1 MTTTYSPSST
11 SPPPIAQLGPVAW
24 LRKNLFSSWF
34 NSILTI
40 LIVAVLGNGA
50 INFVKWASTEAKWQV
65 IPANLPLYFVG
76 RFPANQYWR
85 LWILLGI
92 LSVLAGLS
100 WGILAKTAPRLF
112 SRPVL
117 AGVAIAAL
125 ISVLVPVP
133 LTYRFLLLAVEVALM
148 ISAWA
153 GKQLADRVPSLGKWM
168 SLAWAVAVGVGLW
181 LLLGGLGLKPVSPND
196 WGGMLL
202 TVFMSLIS
210 IALSFPLGIA
220 LALGRQS
227 SLPMIRWLST
237 AYIEIVRGLPLLSI
251 LFFAAVMVPLFL
263 PSNVRLDL
271 VLRAIIGL
279 TLFTAAYLA
288 ETIRGGLQAI
298 PKGQSE
304 AARALGL
311 STPLSIGL
319 VVLPQALKVSIP
331 AIVGL
336 FISLL
341 QDTTLVL
348 IIGLFELLG
357 ISRAILANPQF
368 IGRYAEVYLFIGVIY
383 WVLCYAMSWGSR
395 QLENRLSTTR

>member
-1 MTTTYSPSST
+1 MTTTYPPAPT
-11 SPPPIAQLGPVAW
+11 SPPPVAQVGPVAW
-24 LRKNLFSSWF
+24 LRKNLFNGWF
-34 NSILTI
+34 NSLLTI
-40 LIVAVLGNGA
+40 VLVLILGRSLIGFLQWATA
-50 INFVKWASTEAKWQV
+50 IAQWQV

-85 LWILLGI
+85 VWLLLG
-92 LSVLAGLS
+92 LLVVLGGLS
-100 WGILAKTAPRLF
+100 WGVVSREAARLF
-112 SRPVL
+112 SRSVL
-117 AGVAIAAL
+117 IGVAIVAL
-125 ISVLVPVP
+125 IAVIMPTP
-133 LTYRFLLLAVEVALM
+133 LPYRLLLLGLVAVCVA
-148 ISAWA
+148 SAWV
-153 GKQLADRVPSLGKWM
+153 GRQLGRAVPDLGKWL
-168 SLAWAVAVGVGLW
+168 SLAWGLSFFVALW
-181 LLLGGLGLKPVSPND
+181 LLRGGLGLRPINAND

-202 TVFMSLIS
+202 TVVMSLVS
-210 IALSFPLGIA
+210 ILISFPLGVL

-227 SLPMIRWLST
+227 TLPVIRWLST
-237 AYIEIVRGLPLLSI
+237 LYIEIVRGLPLLSI

-263 PSNVRLDL
+263 PSNVRFDL
-271 VLRAIIGL
+271 VTRAIIGL

-298 PKGQSE
+298 PRGQTE

-311 STPLSIGL
+311 STPLTVGL
-319 VVLPQALKVSIP
+319 IVLPQALKISIP

-368 IGRYAEVYLFIGVIY
+368 IGRYAEVYLFIGLIY

-395 QLENRLSTTR
+395 VVEKKLNTAR